1 MTTTIILKI
10 LLIII
15 AVIVI
20 LLHFSVIVYVRG
32 GTSGKFEIRVK
43 YLGITLYPRKKKPK
57 KPKKKRR
64 KKARKEEKKE
74 EDILEEALEE
84 SSEEVSGFEDAELI
98 TESED
103 EESSPVESI
112 AEDKPSETLTE
123 ETAEDTSSDDT
134 SAEEI
139 SVEETSVEEISA
151 EEVSEDKPENAPADG
166 KKKKRRRKKK
176 KKKEKPAKD
185 EDKSESG
192 EKGGKLDGLKKK
204 WEFIKPYI
212 PPAWKYTKKFMKAI
226 RIEDVKILIETGKED
241 AAESAT
247 FYGKLQAALFNT
259 LNMLAMIFTLR
270 VKEANVHCLFNVKKL
285 DAEGEATVKVRPST
299 MIAIAFCLLFCA
311 AKIFIPYKLKQRRA
325 RKKAEK
331 EAKKNAAVSA
341 VTEETA

>member
-20 LLHFSVIVYVRG
+20 LLHFSVIVFVRG
-32 GTSGKFEIRVK
+32 GTNSKFEIKVK
-43 YLGITLYPRKKKPK
+43 YLWITLYPRKKKPK

-64 KKARKEEKKE
+64 KKSRKEENKE
-74 EDILEEALEE
+74 EDILDEALEE
-84 SSEEVSGFEDAELI
+84 SAEEVPAFEDAEI
-98 TESED
+98 VTD
-103 EESSPVESI
+103 EEFEDISLAESI
-112 AEDKPSETLTE
+112 AEDKPAETLSEESTE
-123 ETAEDTSSDDT
+123 EKT
-134 SAEEI
+134 
-139 SVEETSVEEISA
+139 
-151 EEVSEDKPENAPADG
+151 
-166 KKKKRRRKKK
+166 
-176 KKKEKPAKD
+176 
-185 EDKSESG
+185 
-192 EKGGKLDGLKKK
+192 GKLEGLKNK

-212 PPAWKYTKKFMKAI
+212 PPAWKYSRKFMKAI
-226 RIEDVKILIETGKED
+226 RIEDVRIQIESGKED

-259 LNMLAMIFTLR
+259 LNLLAMIFTVR
-270 VKEANVHCLFNVKKL
+270 VKEANVKCLFNVKKL
-285 DAEGEATVKVRPST
+285 GADGEATIKVRPST

-331 EAKKNAAVSA
+331 EAKKRAAVSA

>member
-20 LLHFSVIVYVRG
+20 LLHFSVIVFVRG
-32 GTSGKFEIRVK
+32 GTNSKFEIKVK
-43 YLGITLYPRKKKPK
+43 YLWITLYPRKKKPK

-64 KKARKEEKKE
+64 KKAAEEEKKE
-74 EDILEEALEE
+74 EDILDEALEE
-84 SSEEVSGFEDAELI
+84 SAEEVPEFEDAEI
-98 TESED
+98 VTD
-103 EESSPVESI
+103 EEFEDISPAESI
-112 AEDKPSETLTE
+112 AEDKPAETLSEESTE
-123 ETAEDTSSDDT
+123 DT
-134 SAEEI
+134 SAE
-139 SVEETSVEEISA
+139 EETSVEE
-151 EEVSEDKPENAPADG
+151 VSDDTPEDTPDDG

-176 KKKEKPAKD
+176 EKKKEDKPQK
-185 EDKSESG
+185 EDDSENE
-192 EKGGKLDGLKKK
+192 EKTGKLEGLKKK

-212 PPAWKYTKKFMKAI
+212 PPAWKYSRKFMKAI
-226 RIEDVKILIETGKED
+226 RIEDVRIQIESGKED

-259 LNMLAMIFTLR
+259 LNLLAMIFTVR
-270 VKEANVHCLFNVKKL
+270 VKEANVKCLFNVKKL
-285 DAEGEATVKVRPST
+285 GADGEATIKVRPST

-331 EAKKNAAVSA
+331 EAKKRAAVSA

>member
-1 MTTTIILKI
+1 MITTIVLKI

-15 AVIVI
+15 AIIVI

-74 EDILEEALEE
+74 EDILDEALEE
-84 SSEEVSGFEDAELI
+84 SDNEVVEYEDAEVV
-98 TESED
+98 TDSE
-103 EESSPVESI
+103 EEISDAESI
-112 AEDKPSETLTE
+112 AEDKPSETVTE
-123 ETAEDTSSDDT
+123 ETSAEDT
-134 SAEEI
+134 SAEE
-139 SVEETSVEEISA
+139 VPA
-151 EEVSEDKPENAPADG
+151 EKPESTPDDG
-166 KKKKRRRKKK
+166 KKKKRRRKKE
-176 KKKEKPAKD
+176 EKPSKD
-185 EDKSESG
+185 DDSSESG
-192 EKGGKLDGLKKK
+192 EKSSKLGELKKK

-212 PPAWKYTKKFMKAI
+212 PPAWKYSQKLLKAI

-259 LNMLAMIFTLR
+259 LNLLAMIFTLR

-311 AKIFIPYKLKQRRA
+311 AKIFIPYKIKQRRA

-331 EAKKNAAVSA
+331 EAKKKAAVSA
-341 VTEETA
+341 VAEETA

>member
-20 LLHFSVIVYVRG
+20 LLHFSVIVFVRG
-32 GTSGKFEIRVK
+32 GTNSKFEIKVK
-43 YLGITLYPRKKKPK
+43 YLWITLYPRKKKPK

-64 KKARKEEKKE
+64 KKAAEEEKKE
-74 EDILEEALEE
+74 EDILDEALEE
-84 SSEEVSGFEDAELI
+84 SAEEDPAFED
-98 TESED
+98 TEIVTD
-103 EESSPVESI
+103 EEFEDISPAESI
-112 AEDKPSETLTE
+112 AEDKPVETLSEESTE
-123 ETAEDTSSDDT
+123 DT
-134 SAEEI
+134 SAE
-139 SVEETSVEEISA
+139 EETSVEE
-151 EEVSEDKPENAPADG
+151 VSDDNPEDTPDDG

-176 KKKEKPAKD
+176 EKKKEDKPQK
-185 EDKSESG
+185 EDDSENE
-192 EKGGKLDGLKKK
+192 EKTGKLEGLKKK

-212 PPAWKYTKKFMKAI
+212 PPAWKYSRKFMKAI
-226 RIEDVKILIETGKED
+226 RIEDVRIQIESGKED
-241 AAESAT
+241 AAKSAT

-259 LNMLAMIFTLR
+259 LNLLAMIFTVR
-270 VKEANVHCLFNVKKL
+270 VKEANVKCLFNVKKL
-285 DAEGEATVKVRPST
+285 GADGEATIKVRPST

-331 EAKKNAAVSA
+331 EAKKRAAVSA

>member
-1 MTTTIILKI
+1 MITTIVLKI

-15 AVIVI
+15 AIIVI

-74 EDILEEALEE
+74 EDILDEALEE
-84 SSEEVSGFEDAELI
+84 SDNEVVEYEDAEVV
-98 TESED
+98 TDSE
-103 EESSPVESI
+103 EEISDAESI
-112 AEDKPSETLTE
+112 AEYKPSETVTE
-123 ETAEDTSSDDT
+123 ETSAEDT
-134 SAEEI
+134 SAEE
-139 SVEETSVEEISA
+139 VPA
-151 EEVSEDKPENAPADG
+151 EKPESTPDEG

-176 KKKEKPAKD
+176 KEEKPSKD
-185 EDKSESG
+185 DDSSESG
-192 EKGGKLDGLKKK
+192 GKSSKLGELKKK

-212 PPAWKYTKKFMKAI
+212 PPAWKYSKKLLKAI

-259 LNMLAMIFTLR
+259 LNLLAMIFTLR

-311 AKIFIPYKLKQRRA
+311 AKIFIPYKIKQRRA

-331 EAKKNAAVSA
+331 EAKKKAAVSA
-341 VTEETA
+341 VAEETA

>member
-1 MTTTIILKI
+1 MITTIVLKI

-15 AVIVI
+15 AIIVI

-43 YLGITLYPRKKKPK
+43 YLGITLYPRRKKPK

-74 EDILEEALEE
+74 EDILDEALEE
-84 SSEEVSGFEDAELI
+84 SDNEVIEYEDAEVV
-98 TESED
+98 TDSE
-103 EESSPVESI
+103 EEISVAESI
-112 AEDKPSETLTE
+112 AEYKPSETVTE
-123 ETAEDTSSDDT
+123 ETSAEDT
-134 SAEEI
+134 SAEE
-139 SVEETSVEEISA
+139 VPA
-151 EEVSEDKPENAPADG
+151 EKPESTPDG
-166 KKKKRRRKKK
+166 KKKKRRRKKE
-176 KKKEKPAKD
+176 EKPSKD
-185 EDKSESG
+185 DDSSESG
-192 EKGGKLDGLKKK
+192 EKSSKLGELKKK

-212 PPAWKYTKKFMKAI
+212 PPAWKYSKKLLKAI

-259 LNMLAMIFTLR
+259 LNLLAMIFTLR
-270 VKEANVHCLFNVKKL
+270 VKEANVHCLFNVKKF

-311 AKIFIPYKLKQRRA
+311 AKIFIPYKIKQRRA

-331 EAKKNAAVSA
+331 EAKKKAAVSA
-341 VTEETA
+341 AAEETA